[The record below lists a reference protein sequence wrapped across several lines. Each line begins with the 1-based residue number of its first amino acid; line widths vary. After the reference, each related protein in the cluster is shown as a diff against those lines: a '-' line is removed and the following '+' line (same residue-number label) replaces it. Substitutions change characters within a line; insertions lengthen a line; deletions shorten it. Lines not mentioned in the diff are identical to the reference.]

1 MRKQTNNTHKQD
13 MHTTWCKDNPNMV
26 FDVEIVAD
34 IITPK
39 SESKDIWQ
47 DKMLDITL
55 HKQRQKKEEYSYKHY
70 SSSPISTRRLYL
82 KKIPYSA
89 FHSEEGIDN
98 MSTKMK

>member
-55 HKQRQKKEEYSYKHY
+55 HKQRQKKRGILLQALLLVTHIYS
-70 SSSPISTRRLYL
+70 TAL
-82 KKIPYSA
+82 
-89 FHSEEGIDN
+89 SEKNSI
-98 MSTKMK
+98 